1 MDNAGGPGGMCGT
14 LDSSEGLHGRSD
26 SPLKGRHAAALS
38 SKVLLDPTCTPYFIF
53 QLEEFT
59 LIMAE
64 EYDYIVVGAGIG
76 GLVLANRLSED
87 ASAKVLLIE
96 AGPNR
101 TGDPRIDTP
110 GFLATLYGDPV
121 YDWSYMSVPQE
132 NVNNRQIGQSRG
144 RVVGGS
150 SAINF
155 SVEETANLIKTS
167 RYMKPE
173 NQGSNGPVPATHPDV
188 YGPFNKAWDETFAA
202 LGWETDADPILG
214 EKLGGFT
221 CPLTI
226 HSKTGKR
233 GYAADYYTPDVAAR
247 PNLKLLAE
255 APVQRVLLSEDNGS
269 IVATG
274 VEVKTKDGSRAIHAK
289 KEVIISAGSLNSPQ
303 ILELS
308 GIGNKE
314 LLQKHGIPVVIDNP
328 AVGENLQDHPEAT
341 INFEV
346 AEGQV
351 SGDIMRDPN
360 VVQMVSKLYEETG
373 SGPLSGMPVSMAYLP
388 LVDGK
393 GAVSKNDIEALLS
406 KYLDNED
413 ISPALKVQYAHLRQ
427 ILMDSK
433 DTSSQYLFLPCQ
445 INMRPDQTAM
455 SDVVAISLP
464 ENYVTIMAIHNHP
477 FSRGSV
483 HIASANI
490 DDKPIYDPKYLD
502 HPLDL
507 EIMARQMQFI
517 DRIVKSQPFAS
528 LIKPGKTWPRAANNL
543 DDLRP
548 CEGAGEGA
556 FVHSFSSRRV
566 DIGGVVDSKCKVYG
580 TKNLRVVDA
589 SIFPLEPAGNIQ
601 ACVYAVAERAAD
613 LIKEDK

>member
-1 MDNAGGPGGMCGT
+1 
-14 LDSSEGLHGRSD
+14 
-26 SPLKGRHAAALS
+26 
-38 SKVLLDPTCTPYFIF
+38 
-53 QLEEFT
+53 
-59 LIMAE
+59 MAE

-121 YDWSYMSVPQE
+121 YDWSYMSVPQLADVDVNGAQE

-155 SVEETANLIKTS
+155 SVVMYPTKSNWESWKALGNEGWGAEDLAPYLRKFHTYSPPREETANLIKTS

-543 DDLRP
+543 DDLDHVKELVKERLFTAFHP
-548 CEGAGEGA
+548 AGSCA
-556 FVHSFSSRRV
+556 MLPK